1 MADDNED
8 LIISISTDVATL
20 RRSNKKLEAAMGET
34 LKKIEQLTAGTSA
47 KMDATFANGAN
58 KMAASMRKVEGASR
72 DASRAGLGISAAF
85 AKVFAVVGAA
95 KGFQDLAD
103 SSTRMTNSL
112 KVAGLQGAEL
122 QSTLGK
128 LYDSAL
134 RNHAPVEALTT
145 LYGRAA
151 LQQKELGASSSQL
164 ITFTDTVG
172 KALRVSGTSAEEAQG
187 SLLQLSQALG
197 SGTVHAEEFNSIIEG
212 MPALAQA
219 AAKGIKQANGS
230 VAELKTLVNNQ
241 QLSSRALFD
250 GIIAGASDL
259 DHKLQGTGATI
270 GNAFTDL
277 QTSLTKAAGK
287 FDDVTGASKATVAT
301 IEKVVT
307 TLNGLDIV
315 KLANDVQSVINKLNE
330 FGNTYDNLLK
340 QAGSGPTLKERIDA
354 LVAPFTGGKPVVNLG
369 PAFSSDTID
378 VEKLGR
384 ERAARQ
390 SEADADKLKALQ
402 EQYDAAVKLQKAIG
416 LPVNNDANLELLRQ
430 MDEIRDRINAAKD
443 ALVSFKREGEKQ
455 GPPDL
460 RRFQKPDNFKDELPP
475 PAQVDIT
482 DPRYANSAQNAAKV
496 KKAYDDLSKSAQ
508 DRNDQVRQEIS
519 LVGKSGAV
527 LDAAR
532 TKLQLL
538 QKAQNDGITGDNL
551 KNIQALADAYAKLSE
566 ELAGVTLVQTAKDK
580 NQDLQNEIDLVG
592 KTGLAY
598 DAAKY
603 KLDLLNEA
611 RKNGVT
617 GEHLA
622 ALEKEADIYA
632 KQAEVLAKVKL
643 YKDLSDQNR
652 LAALP
657 SRDRQ
662 IVEMQRQYGL
672 AEDPNNDTGRAIGK
686 NIDQQANREAVTGF
700 LTDFKDG
707 LVKNGESI
715 GKAFGTAL
723 QNALMKQADKL
734 WENLF
739 NQIAGALFKTGGTA
753 SGAATGAAGVA
764 GLGVS
769 AAGRLLSPSLMNS
782 SPASP
787 TSQSGVAAQAW
798 NFFASK
804 GLQPHQVAGILG
816 NMSAESAFNPLA
828 KGDGGKAL
836 GLLQWN
842 DRAPK
847 MLSAIG
853 GRGNLGDVN
862 SQLNYAWNE
871 LQGPE
876 NRAFQALMKS
886 TDVRGATAA
895 FAGFERPQGFS
906 WANPEGAHNFSGR
919 LDAAN
924 DALSKFGGTASKAAD
939 GLGGFDIGLNKL
951 ATNITGGTNAGG
963 GSLLSMLS
971 SPNFTPNTSLGAVI
985 GMPGA
990 QQSSGGLFGSLFS
1003 WIPKIF
1009 GFADGGHVAGA
1020 GTSRSDSIPA
1030 WLSNGEFVVNANAT
1044 KKHRNMLEA
1053 INRGSVAK
1061 FADGGLVTPQLVT
1074 APTAPT
1080 LRPRAA
1086 SAANDNRNPG
1096 ILHVQISGAS
1106 GDEHVR
1112 TLVKQGVGE
1121 GLSQY
1126 NTQQRRGGFG
1136 RLQNQYANQKA

>member
-1 MADDNED
+1 MADDSED

-58 KMAASMRKVEGASR
+58 KMAASMRKVEVASR
-72 DASRAGLGISAAF
+72 DAGRAGLGVSVAF
-85 AKVFAVVGAA
+85 AKFFAILGTA

-103 SSTRMTNSL
+103 SSTRMTNAL

-197 SGTVHAEEFNSIIEG
+197 SGTVHAEEFNSILEG

-259 DHKLQGTGATI
+259 DNKLQGTGTTI
-270 GNAFTDL
+270 GQAFTDL

-287 FDDVTGASKATVAT
+287 FDDVTGASKATVEV

-315 KLANDVQSVINKLNE
+315 KIANDIQSVINKLNE
-330 FGNTYDNLLK
+330 FGNAYDNLLK
-340 QAGSGPTLKERIDA
+340 QAGSGPTLKERVDA
-354 LVAPFTGGKPVVNLG
+354 LVKPFTGGQPLIDLG
-369 PAFSSDTID
+369 PAFSSDSID

-390 SEADADKLKALQ
+390 SQTDADKLKALQ

-430 MDEIRDRINAAKD
+430 MDEIRDRINSAKD
-443 ALVSFKREGEKQ
+443 ALISFKREGERQ

-460 RRFQKPDNFKDELPP
+460 RRFQKSDNFKDELPLP
-475 PAQVDIT
+475 QQVDIT
-482 DPRYANSAQNAAKV
+482 DPRYANTAQNAAKV
-496 KKAYDDLSKSAQ
+496 KKAYDDLSKSAK

-538 QKAQNDGITGDNL
+538 QKAQDEGITGDNL
-551 KNIQALADAYAKLSE
+551 KSIQDLADAYAKLSQ

-580 NQDLQNEIDLVG
+580 NRDLQTEIDLVG

-652 LAALP
+652 LASLP

-662 IVEMQRQYGL
+662 IVETQRQYGL
-672 AEDPNNDTGRAIGK
+672 PEDPNSDTGRDIGR
-686 NIDQQANREAVTGF
+686 NLDQQANREAVTSF

-715 GKAFGTAL
+715 GKAFGQAL

-739 NQIAGALFKTGGTA
+739 NQIANAIFGTKSASA
-753 SGAATGAAGVA
+753 SGATGIAGAGATAA
-764 GLGVS
+764 S
-769 AAGRLLSPSLMNS
+769 RLLSPNLMNG

-798 NFFASK
+798 NFFANK

-816 NMSAESAFNPLA
+816 NISAESAFNPKA
-828 KGDGGKAL
+828 VGDAGKAL
-836 GLLQWN
+836 GLFQWN
-842 DRAPK
+842 DRAPR

-862 SQLNYAWNE
+862 AQLEHAWSE

-895 FAGFERPQGFS
+895 FAGFERPRGFS
-906 WANPEGAHNFSGR
+906 WANPEGSDNFSGR

-924 DALSKFGGTASKAAD
+924 DALSKFGNTTNQATQ
-939 GLGGFDIGLNKL
+939 GLGTFGNGLGQL
-951 ATNITGGTNAGG
+951 GTSLGSGATGAAGG
-963 GSLLSMLS
+963 G
-971 SPNFTPNTSLGAVI
+971 
-985 GMPGA
+985 
-990 QQSSGGLFGSLFS
+990 GGGIFGWISNLFGGGSSQFKAAQAGLLK
-1003 WIPKIF
+1003 P
-1009 GFADGGHVAGA
+1009 GLFADGGHVAGA

-1044 KKHRNMLEA
+1044 KKHRTMLEA

-1061 FADGGLVTPQLVT
+1061 FADGGLVTPQLVS
-1074 APTAPT
+1074 APSAPT

-1086 SAANDNRNPG
+1086 TSANDNRNPG

-1121 GLSQY
+1121 GLAQY

>member
-1 MADDNED
+1 
-8 LIISISTDVATL
+8 
-20 RRSNKKLEAAMGET
+20 MGET

-103 SSTRMTNSL
+103 SSIRMTNAL

-134 RNHAPVEALTT
+134 RNHAPIEALTT

-287 FDDVTGASKATVAT
+287 FDDVTGASKATVET

-340 QAGSGPTLKERIDA
+340 QAGSGPTLKERIDE
-354 LVAPFTGGKPVVNLG
+354 LVKPFTGGKPLIDLG
-369 PAFSSDTID
+369 PAFSNQPID

-384 ERAARQ
+384 ERSARQ

-416 LPVNNDANLELLRQ
+416 LPVNNDANVELLRH

-482 DPRYANSAQNAAKV
+482 DPRYANTAQNAAKL

-551 KNIQALADAYAKLSE
+551 KNIQDLADAYAKLSE

-580 NQDLQNEIDLVG
+580 NQDLQNEIELVG

-672 AEDPNNDTGRAIGK
+672 PEDPNSATGRDIGR
-686 NIDQQANREAVTGF
+686 NLDQQANREAVTSF

-715 GKAFGTAL
+715 GKAFGQAL

-739 NQIAGALFKTGGTA
+739 NQIANALFKTSGSTPSVATGVSSVGA
-753 SGAATGAAGVA
+753 SVVGKALSGSSGAAVNPVTA
-764 GLGVS
+764 
-769 AAGRLLSPSLMNS
+769 
-782 SPASP
+782 
-787 TSQSGVAAQAW
+787 
-798 NFFASK
+798 
-804 GLQPHQVAGILG
+804 G
-816 NMSAESAFNPLA
+816 NMSAFAGAIKSIESSGNYGALGPVLKSGDRAYGAYQVMGANVPSWTKAATGTAMTPSAFLNDRNAQDAVFNKYFGASLSKYGNPQDAASVWFSGRPLA
-828 KGDGGKAL
+828 KAGLASDGFNTTPEYVTKFNNAL
-836 GLLQWN
+836 GDASKSVGNFGTDIGQIGNSIGKSLTGG
-842 DRAPK
+842 AGA
-847 MLSAIG
+847 LSAT
-853 GRGNLGDVN
+853 
-862 SQLNYAWNE
+862 
-871 LQGPE
+871 P
-876 NRAFQALMKS
+876 
-886 TDVRGATAA
+886 AA
-895 FAGFERPQGFS
+895 
-906 WANPEGAHNFSGR
+906 
-919 LDAAN
+919 
-924 DALSKFGGTASKAAD
+924 
-939 GLGGFDIGLNKL
+939 
-951 ATNITGGTNAGG
+951 G
-963 GSLLSMLS
+963 GSLLSLLS

-990 QQSSGGLFGSLFS
+990 QQPSAGGLFGSLFS

-1009 GFADGGHVAGA
+1009 GFADGGHVAGP
-1020 GTSRSDSIPA
+1020 GSGRSDSIPA

-1086 SAANDNRNPG
+1086 TAANDNRNPG

-1106 GDEHVR
+1106 GDDHVR

-1121 GLSQY
+1121 GLAQY